1 MRLVPRGLR
10 ARITVAVA
18 LLVTVVV
25 ALAGLVIVARIDHR
39 DRSDVDRQL
48 AARAEKVQEDADKLL
63 EQGNHAGG
71 DEGQSD
77 QDQDEYGGLLTGSQS
92 LVRVLSDG
100 QVVAQR
106 GETPPFPLPVPERDG
121 YSTLQGD
128 GQTWR
133 SLTGP
138 LGTSG
143 DRVELLQD
151 IEPIER
157 RLSDN
162 IALVAAVTLLA
173 AAVTAIGTW
182 LITRLLLHPLQRLR
196 TGALA
201 ISADVTGPALPAVD
215 RPREVAD
222 LSHAL
227 NAMLD
232 QLRTSMEATRR
243 FTADAGHE
251 LRTPLTT
258 LGMTLETLQRNPD
271 LPEARRTRALEA
283 MRTEHRRITALLT
296 GLQSLA
302 RGDAHALPGRTPV
315 DLTALLAEAVQH
327 ASRRH
332 PAVAYRLGPA
342 APVTMRGWPAGLR
355 LAVDNLLDNAA
366 LHGRTDGNVD
376 IRLSHDSATIRITVS
391 DDGPGIPPDQ
401 RQAMKE
407 RFTRGSRTHAPGS
420 GLGLALV
427 EQQAQL
433 HHGTLRLGPSPDGGL
448 QAIVSLPSAPEAGP
462 DTDTDIDIDA
472 DTDTSG

>member
-10 ARITVAVA
+10 ARITVSVA

-25 ALAGLVIVARIDHR
+25 ALAGLAIVTRIDHR
-39 DRSDVDRQL
+39 DRTDVDRQL
-48 AARAEKVQEDADKLL
+48 TARAEKVQQDADKLL
-63 EQGNHAGG
+63 EEGDHHSG
-71 DEGQSD
+71 DEGQD
-77 QDQDEYGGLLTGSQS
+77 DYGGLLTGSQS
-92 LVRVLSDG
+92 LVRVISG
-100 QVVAQR
+100 RQVIAQR
-106 GETPPFPLPVPERDG
+106 GETPRSALPVPERDG
-121 YSTLQGD
+121 YATLQSD

-133 SLTGP
+133 SLTEP
-138 LGTSG
+138 LNNTG

-151 IEPIER
+151 IHPIER
-157 RLSDN
+157 RLADN

-196 TGALA
+196 AGALA

-271 LPEARRTRALEA
+271 LPEPQRTRALEA
-283 MRTEHRRITALLT
+283 MRAEHRRITTLLT

-327 ASRRH
+327 AARRH
-332 PAVAYRLGPA
+332 PTITYRLGPA
-342 APVTMRGWPAGLR
+342 APVTIQGWPAGLR

-366 LHGRTDGNVD
+366 LHGRAEGNVD
-376 IRLSHDSATIRITVS
+376 IGLSRQGATLRIAVS
-391 DDGPGIPPDQ
+391 DDGPGIAPDQ

-407 RFTRGSRTHAPGS
+407 RFTRGARTHAPGS

-433 HHGTLRLGPSPDGGL
+433 HHGTLHLGQSPSGGL
-448 QAIVSLPSAPEAGP
+448 QAIVSLPSAPDPGLDVDDSGP
-462 DTDTDIDIDA
+462 TGA
-472 DTDTSG
+472 PVG